1 METNSLKHQ
10 VSPSLSF
17 QIILNVSS
25 LYEKEICFLKNFG
38 IGFCFFGNGG
48 DSTGSETSYPYKSN
62 N

>member
-1 METNSLKHQ
+1 VETNSLKHQ

-48 DSTGSETSYPYKSN
+48 DSTGSETS
-62 N
+62 